1 MRMISGKIRARMGD
15 RTQEQRAV
23 LGEEERAMYH
33 KVTLIG
39 NLGQD
44 PEMRYTPGGTAVTSF
59 NVATTNRISKET
71 NAECPDGWR
80 ESYNGRSWEL
90 TTWWRVTAWRQLG
103 ELCNQFLSKGRTVYI
118 EGEVRGAPVNGS
130 QNPRVWTGSDG
141 VPRASFEITARM
153 VKFLGGRGERAE
165 GGAAYEEEEQPPPG
179 FVEENDIPF

>member
-1 MRMISGKIRARMGD
+1 
-15 RTQEQRAV
+15 
-23 LGEEERAMYH
+23 MYH